1 MHPSGDIVFFGAA
14 LVLLSIFA
22 GMLTNRFGAPLLLVF
37 LLLGML
43 IGEDGPVGI
52 RFDDF
57 ELAYLVGSVALAV
70 VLFDGGLRTHR
81 DLFRLAAA
89 PAILLSTV
97 GVVATAA
104 VIGLVAYQFLGF
116 APIEALLVGSI
127 IGSTDAAAVFFL
139 LNVRG
144 MEIQKRVRATLEVES
159 GLNDPMAIFLT
170 VACVAVLTAPAGLP
184 WHVLALSFAQ
194 QMVGGAVIGLAGG
207 FALVAVVNRIEIA
220 AGLYPILAVSW
231 ALAVFGGAQAVGA
244 SGFLAIYLVGI
255 ILGNRRHRAAQLIN
269 RFQDGLAWLSQIVM
283 FLLLGLL
290 VTPSKLI
297 PDLTVALTVAVVLIL
312 VARPAA
318 VALCLWPF
326 RFSSGELGFI
336 AWVGLRGAVPIFLAT
351 VPVLAGLP
359 AALTYFNV
367 AFVVVLTSLVIQGWT
382 IAPAARR
389 LGLELPPAPEPA
401 NRQDLDMVTGFDRD
415 LSGYRVAAGSPALL
429 HSYAELPLPR
439 RSRVVTVIRDGT
451 VMDRSK
457 LARLEAGDY
466 VLAVAPSEQKLT
478 LDRLFARPPQVR
490 RSGRGREVF
499 GEFALDGSVPVGS
512 VADFYGFNVTPEERL
527 QPVGAFIARRLRHA
541 VIVGDR
547 LRVGAIELVVQEM
560 NGGEVRLVGIELEP
574 AEPPLVAALNQI
586 RRWLKGPFRKGA

>member
-22 GMLTNRFGAPLLLVF
+22 GMLTSRFGAPLLLVF

-43 IGEDGPVGI
+43 IGEGGPLGI

-57 ELAYLVGSVALAV
+57 GLAFLVGSVALAV
-70 VLFDGGLRTHR
+70 VLFDGGLRTPR
-81 DLFRLAAA
+81 AVFRLAAA
-89 PAILLSTV
+89 PAILLATF
-97 GVVATAA
+97 GVLATAGA
-104 VIGLVAYQFLGF
+104 VGLVAYQFLGY
-116 APIEALLVGSI
+116 APVEALLVGSI
-127 IGSTDAAAVFFL
+127 VASTDAAAVFFL

-144 MEIQKRVRATLEVES
+144 MDIQKRVRATLEVES

-170 VACVAVLTAPAGLP
+170 VACVAVLTAPTGLP
-184 WHVLALSFAQ
+184 WHMLALSFVQ
-194 QMVGGAVIGLAGG
+194 QMAGGAVLGLAGG
-207 FALVAVVNRIEIA
+207 LALVAVVNRIEIA
-220 AGLYPILAVSW
+220 AGLYPILAVAW

-244 SGFLAIYLVGI
+244 SGFLAVYLVGLA
-255 ILGNRRHRAAQLIN
+255 LGNRRHRAAQLIS

-290 VTPSKLI
+290 VTPSKLV
-297 PDLTVALTVAVVLIL
+297 PDLPAALTVAAVLIV

-326 RFSSGELGFI
+326 RFTSGELGFI

-359 AALTYFNV
+359 GALTYFNV

-401 NRQDLDMVTGFDRD
+401 VRQDLDMVTGFDRD
-415 LSGYRVAAGSPALL
+415 LAGYRVAAGSPALL
-429 HSYAELPLPR
+429 HSYAELPMPH

-451 VMDRSK
+451 VMDRGR
-457 LARLEAGDY
+457 LARLEPGDY
-466 VLAVAPSEQKLT
+466 VLAVAPPEQKLA
-478 LDRLFARPPQVR
+478 LDRLFARPPPDRR
-490 RSGRGREVF
+490 RSREVF
-499 GEFALDGSVPVGS
+499 GEFVLDGGVPVGS
-512 VADFYGFNVTPEERL
+512 VADFYGFAVAPEERAW
-527 QPVGAFIARRLRHA
+527 PVGAFIARRLRHA
-541 VIVGDR
+541 VVVGDR
-547 LRVGAIELVVQEM
+547 LPVGAVELVVQEM
-560 NGGEVRLVGIELEP
+560 NGGEIGLVGIELEP
-574 AEPPLVAALNQI
+574 AEPPLVAALNRI
-586 RRWLKGPFRKGA
+586 RRWLKRPFRKDA